1 MPKSSQKG
9 ATVSKALNTL
19 ELLAMHE
26 SLRVSDIG
34 RELNI
39 AISTAHRLL
48 STLRAHGYADQ
59 DPLTRKYRL
68 GYKAI
73 DLGRGKLGETNL
85 IAAAHQH
92 IEQLSAEVNET
103 VNLIILDGPDA
114 LFIDGVESRHP
125 VRVATRTG
133 ARIPAYTAAGGKAL
147 LAYLPP
153 TSVRARY
160 PEGLIK
166 ITEHTISDLESL
178 EKELSEIRKLGYALN
193 IGEHLSDV
201 CAIGVAIEG
210 NQRSP
215 LAAVTVAG
223 PRTRWDREQLIGLV
237 PQLIEVSK
245 RIEKELADSLLVS

>member
-1 MPKSSQKG
+1 MSKSSQKG

-19 ELLAMHE
+19 ELLAMNE

-39 AISTAHRLL
+39 AVSTAHRLL

-59 DPLTRKYRL
+59 DPLTRRYRL

-73 DLGRGKLGETNL
+73 DLGHGKLGETNL

-147 LAYLPP
+147 LAYLPQ

-160 PEGLIK
+160 PEGLHK
-166 ITEHTISDLESL
+166 LTEQTISDLDSL
-178 EKELSEIRKLGYALN
+178 EKELAEIREVGYALN

-201 CAIGVAIEG
+201 CAVGVAIESD
-210 NQRSP
+210 QRSP
-215 LAAVTVAG
+215 IGALTVSG
-223 PRTRWDREQLIGLV
+223 PGTRWDREQLIGLV
-237 PQLIEVSK
+237 PQLIAASQ
-245 RIEKELADSLLVS
+245 RIGKELAGSIPLS